1 MVGTIYQCMGHYS
14 GGRLMRTLHLTHDE
28 FDTLY
33 DVILE
38 SYQHVKHEKVET
50 ESDENL
56 YKIYQKLIHIKG
68 DN

>member
-1 MVGTIYQCMGHYS
+1 V
-14 GGRLMRTLHLTHDE
+14 RTLHLTHDE

-56 YKIYQKLIHIKG
+56 YKIYQKLIHIRG
-68 DN
+68 NN